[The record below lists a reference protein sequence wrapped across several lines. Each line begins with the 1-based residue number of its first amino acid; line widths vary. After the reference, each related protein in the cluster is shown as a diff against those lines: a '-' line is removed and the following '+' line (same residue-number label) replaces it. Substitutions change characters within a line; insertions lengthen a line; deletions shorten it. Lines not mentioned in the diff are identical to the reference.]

1 MTDIQT
7 INPAEHN
14 VLKSSISDS
23 DSYSDRYASDTITPM
38 LFYAGR
44 PVPMWLSEDTDLPN
58 AWGGGDPF
66 PAAGRNRKLQLL

>member
-1 MTDIQT
+1 MSHTT
-7 INPAEHN
+7 NPF
-14 VLKSSISDS
+14 VDS
-23 DSYSDRYASDTITPM
+23 DSYSDSYDSDTITPM

-66 PAAGRNRKLQLL
+66 PAAGTMNLL